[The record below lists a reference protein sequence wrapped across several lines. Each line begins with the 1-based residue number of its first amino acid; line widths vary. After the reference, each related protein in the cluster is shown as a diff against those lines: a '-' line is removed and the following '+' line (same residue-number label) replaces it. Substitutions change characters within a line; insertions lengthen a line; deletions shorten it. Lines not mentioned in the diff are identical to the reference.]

1 MALKQLRQHEFSTDW
16 YYLSDMKHLGYIL
29 LLLLFIANKAGA
41 QHYKLVSY
49 LDIKVDSMGHMQRN
63 PYVISLKNKNKQL
76 IVIGTEHSRDTLSPM
91 FKAIEDTFYHFKP
104 QVIINEGGNLYKT
117 YPSRNNAIN
126 KSGELGLEKFLAD
139 KAGIKTLNGDEP
151 DKLEFDELTAAY
163 SKDEALLFFASER
176 FIFPYAFGQY
186 SGELEA
192 VYDSVFI
199 KKYLD
204 KEGVRLS
211 PEEKKFSYYTKI
223 YKQYFHQDFSLD
235 NINQLYFTPFSRKH
249 HFNDITRKSKELRDQ
264 YLLKQIA
271 ETLKHHDRVLVVFGG
286 WHVLAIEPALKQVM
300 EEL

>member
-1 MALKQLRQHEFSTDW
+1 
-16 YYLSDMKHLGYIL
+16 MKHFGCIVL
-29 LLLLFIANKAGA
+29 LCFFIAANANA

-49 LDIKVDSMGHMQRN
+49 LDIKVDSMGHLPHN

-76 IVIGTEHSRDTLSPM
+76 IVIGTEHNRDTLNPM
-91 FKAIEDTFYHFKP
+91 SRAIEDTFYHFRP

-117 YPSRNNAIN
+117 YPSRNQAVN
-126 KSGELGLEKFLAD
+126 KDGELGLEKFLAD
-139 KAGIKTLNGDEP
+139 NSGIKTLNGDEP
-151 DKLEFDELTAAY
+151 DKLEFDELTAAF

-176 FIFPYAFGQY
+176 FIFPFAFGQY
-186 SGELEA
+186 NGQLEA
-192 VYDSVFI
+192 AYDSVFI

-204 KEGVRLS
+204 KEGVKLS

-223 YKQYFHQDFSLD
+223 YKRYFHQDFSLG

-249 HFNDITRKSKELRDQ
+249 HFNDVTRKSKELRDQ
-264 YLLKQIA
+264 YLLRKIA
-271 ETLKHHDRVLVVFGG
+271 ETLKHNDRVMVVFGG